1 LPLIKTLNT
10 IDAPF
15 VLHTGIEKQHPS
27 CSGEG
32 APGGTVKRNF
42 PNRSVIPFVL
52 TVLLASCLI
61 FIRISIAPA
70 EETTPSPVTSAGEKD
85 LTALTATELAEKIR
99 TRQISSLDAVTAVLK
114 RIDMYNPSLN
124 AIVTLDKAGAIQKA
138 KEADIAL
145 QRGVLWGPLHG
156 VPITIKDNL
165 ATKGIKT
172 TSSMK
177 EAANFVPDFDATVVE
192 RLKKAG
198 AIIVGKTNMPP
209 LGADF
214 QSNSPLF
221 GKACNPWDLTRTP
234 GGSTGGGAA
243 AIAAG
248 LTFLEIGND
257 IGGSVRIP
265 AHFCGIYSLK
275 PTEHR
280 VSIFGISPGLPQKKY
295 RSIRHLLSCG
305 PLARSIDDLKLA
317 LDIIAGPDPKDTDV
331 PYIPPVS
338 YEPKKPATI
347 RIAWSDDFGDVPVS
361 LETRTAL
368 EKFTAKLIQA
378 GYTVQKINP
387 PGFDFKTAWNAY
399 GRVIDMETG
408 VYTPSFG
415 RFIQFIAGGGY
426 RKTTP
431 SLEMVYPMSYE
442 KYLKALTELEDCTAA
457 IDRFLTSYDIFLCPV
472 STTPAF
478 KHITPDSMFGPYPL
492 YKKEF
497 MVDDKPL
504 SYLFANGA
512 YTTPFNLTGNPVV
525 VMPIGYTLENLPVGV
540 QVVGSRW
547 HDPELLSIAKQ
558 LDQIAGAYKRPAG
571 F

>member
-1 LPLIKTLNT
+1 MPAECTHALESVPLEVTLKKNT
-10 IDAPF
+10 LSHFMSPLFMTIYLVSWF
-15 VLHTGIEKQHPS
+15 MLT
-27 CSGEG
+27 C
-32 APGGTVKRNF
+32 F
-42 PNRSVIPFVL
+42 SVS
-52 TVLLASCLI
+52 T
-61 FIRISIAPA
+61 A
-70 EETTPSPVTSAGEKD
+70 EETSAASSPFTRKNDLAY
-85 LTALTATELAEKIR
+85 LTASELAEKIR
-99 TRQISSLDAVTAVLK
+99 TRQITSLDAVTALLK

-124 AIVTLDKAGAIQKA
+124 AIVTLDTAGAIQKA
-138 KEADIAL
+138 READIAL
-145 QRGVLWGPLHG
+145 QRGVIWGPLHG
-156 VPITIKDNL
+156 VPMTIKDNL
-165 ATKGIKT
+165 STKGIKT

-177 EAANFVPDFDATVVE
+177 EAENYVPDFDATLVD

-198 AIIVGKTNMPP
+198 AIIIGKTNMPP
-209 LGADF
+209 LGMDY
-214 QSNSPLF
+214 QSNGPLF
-221 GKACNPWDLTRTP
+221 GKACNPWDLSRTP

-248 LTFLEIGND
+248 LSFLEIGND
-257 IGGSVRIP
+257 MGGSVRVP

-280 VSIFGISPGLPQKKY
+280 VSIAGISPGLPQKDY
-295 RSIRHLLSCG
+295 RSLRHLLSCG

-317 LDIIAGPDPKDTDV
+317 LDIIAGPDPKDSSV
-331 PYIPPVS
+331 PFIPPVPC
-338 YEPKKPATI
+338 EPKQPSAI
-347 RIAWSDDFGDVPVS
+347 RIAWSDDFGGVPVS

-368 EKFTAKLIQA
+368 KKFTDKLTQA
-378 GYTVQKINP
+378 GYTVEKVNP
-387 PGFDFKTAWNAY
+387 PGFDFKTAWNVY
-399 GRVIDMETG
+399 GRVGDMEMG

-415 RFIQFIAGGGY
+415 RFIQFIAGGGF

-431 SLEMVYPMSYE
+431 TLKMVYPMSYE
-442 KYLKALTELEDCTAA
+442 KYLKVLTDMEDCTAVL
-457 IDRFLTSYDIFLCPV
+457 DRFMATVDVFLCPV

-525 VMPIGYTLENLPVGV
+525 VMPIGYTVEKLPIGV
-540 QVVGSRW
+540 QVVGARW
-547 HDPELLSIAKQ
+547 HDTELLSIAKQ
-558 LDQIAGAYKRPAG
+558 LDNIAGAYKHPPG